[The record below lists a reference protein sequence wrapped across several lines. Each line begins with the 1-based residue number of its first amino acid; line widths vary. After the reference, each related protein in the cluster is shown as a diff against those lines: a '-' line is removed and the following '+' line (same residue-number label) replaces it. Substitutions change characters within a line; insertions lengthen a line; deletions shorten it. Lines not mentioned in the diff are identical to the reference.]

1 MHISLHLVL
10 NRILPFPAGNN
21 GRCLVGGVS
30 HRSVV
35 LAESI
40 LLTLVTDVR
49 SVVPWPVKTHSYP
62 EFKGFPCV
70 DNVGRFW
77 TVSTSCNRRNDKRL
91 QKLFESDFLHTTNNI
106 ETSEMQRA
114 ARIVSKRSF
123 CTTVAVRECRW
134 AWTLDRRTIRVHCC
148 PLPYDNQPVER
159 TATESDM
166 QSSSRPHLQW
176 KTTLLTATIN
186 YLQTY
191 LLFTVQNGKL

>member
-1 MHISLHLVL
+1 MYISISLHLVL
-10 NRILPFPAGNN
+10 NHILPFPAGNN

-91 QKLFESDFLHTTNNI
+91 QQEAQLPQRNSASAA
-106 ETSEMQRA
+106 TSRGGG
-114 ARIVSKRSF
+114 
-123 CTTVAVRECRW
+123 
-134 AWTLDRRTIRVHCC
+134 LDPQVHS
-148 PLPYDNQPVER
+148 P
-159 TATESDM
+159 
-166 QSSSRPHLQW
+166 SSRYIHLCVLSNP
-176 KTTLLTATIN
+176 KATTYVRQACRPQSAL
-186 YLQTY
+186 
-191 LLFTVQNGKL
+191 